1 MNLNISKVESKS
13 DVKRFIYF
21 PHELYKADPNYV
33 PELYLNISEVL
44 SKKKNP
50 FFKHS
55 TAELFL
61 ATNSNGEVVG
71 RVAAI
76 LDNNYNSHH
85 ESNVGFFGFFD
96 VIEDYEIAARL
107 LDTAIEWV
115 KAKGVDRILG
125 PTNFTTNDTAGMLI
139 DGYDSPPTAMMTYN
153 RPYYNDFVTRYGFG
167 KEMDLFAYYIPTVG
181 VNEKSLRLAQMLQER
196 LLRKGITIR
205 TSTKKNKKSDIVK
218 IKDVYLKAWE
228 KNWGF
233 VPPTDAEFDQLA
245 EGLKMVLDARYNFV
259 AEHNGKMIGFAVG
272 LPNINEILINMKR
285 GRLFPFGIFKLLL
298 GKKKTKVL
306 RIVLLG
312 VFEEYR
318 SMGVAAVFFAN
329 FIKAARAHGLEGG
342 EASWVLEN
350 NDMMVRGAENLN
362 GEKYKTY
369 RIYSK
374 NIT

>member
-1 MNLNISKVESKS
+1 MKCNIIKVDNSKLTK
-13 DVKRFIYF
+13 KFIDF
-21 PHELYKADPNYV
+21 PHDLHKDDPNYV
-33 PELYLNISEVL
+33 PQIYLAVKEIL
-44 SKKKNP
+44 DKKKNA
-50 FFKHS
+50 FFQHS
-55 TAELFL
+55 EADLFL
-61 ATNSNGEVVG
+61 ALDKDKVVG
-71 RVAAI
+71 RIAAI
-76 LDNNYNSHH
+76 NNRNYNKYH
-85 ESNVGFFGFFD
+85 ESNIGFFGFFD
-96 VIEDYEIAARL
+96 VIEDYEVAKNL
-107 LDTAIEWV
+107 LDTAYNWCKE
-115 KAKGVDRILG
+115 KGFNQIHG
-125 PTNFTTNDTAGMLI
+125 PTNFTTNDTAGLLVE
-139 DGYDSPPTAMMTYN
+139 GFDSPPVVEMTYN
-153 RPYYNDFVTRYGFG
+153 QPYYKSFIENYGFT
-167 KEMDLFAYYIPTVG
+167 KEMDLFAYYIGTKTVS
-181 VNEKSLRLAQMLQER
+181 EKYLNISTVLQER
-196 LLRKGITIR
+196 LEKRGISFR
-205 TSTKKNKKSDIVK
+205 MVDLKNFKKEAAL
-218 IKDVYLKAWE
+218 IKEVYRSAWE

-245 EGLKMVLDARYNFV
+245 DGLKLILDPRYNFV

-272 LPNINEILINMKR
+272 LPNINEILINLKR

-329 FIKAARAHGLEGG
+329 FIKAARANGLDGG

-374 NIT
+374 EIT